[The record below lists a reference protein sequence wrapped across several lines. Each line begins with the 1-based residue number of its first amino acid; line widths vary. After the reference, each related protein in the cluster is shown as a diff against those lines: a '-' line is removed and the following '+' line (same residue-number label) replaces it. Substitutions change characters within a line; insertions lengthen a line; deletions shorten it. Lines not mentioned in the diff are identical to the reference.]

1 MRQLKQVNKIQ
12 NVLKYRNPLLL
23 SFSVTTEEKNY
34 NDSIIQLIIT
44 YTMEPSRTAAQ
55 EVVLSKKSI
64 VLYPAGEGNAKV
76 VLVKHHHLVE
86 NTKTLNQH
94 SRTLRVIV
102 LQEEP
107 AKEGALSWLIL
118 KKTKNSTLLSKGED
132 QCNLGI

>member
-1 MRQLKQVNKIQ
+1 M
-12 NVLKYRNPLLL
+12 LKYRNPLLL

-34 NDSIIQLIIT
+34 NDSIIQLLIT
-44 YTMEPSRTAAQ
+44 YTMEPSRTAGQ

-76 VLVKHHHLVE
+76 VLVKHYISPSGRKH
-86 NTKTLNQH
+86 KTLNQH